1 MLCKIVFMIYG
12 IDSNMRLFEY
22 MLIYRL
28 SEINL
33 SLWELANQIEI

>member
-1 MLCKIVFMIYG
+1 MLSRIVLIIYG

-28 SEINL
+28 SEMNL